1 MVADM
6 VKRVLVIASGRTE
19 QMALP
24 HLLTH
29 LSAEGIAVEVRIPDR
44 NRKLLPS
51 IVASIIYDSLY
62 DFTEETPDKYVVLID
77 TDGKTTEDVLRPLQ
91 EGLQRANVE
100 RHVPSLLYAYA
111 QWHLEAWY
119 FADAGNLRV
128 YLGRDVGNVNPNQPD
143 RIENPKHHLMQLL
156 GTKTYTST
164 VSEEIAKTLDAQ
176 TIAQRSPSFAG
187 FLAAVRN
194 GDAGD

>member
-1 MVADM
+1 M

-19 QMALP
+19 QLALP
-24 HLLTH
+24 HLLAH
-29 LSAEGIAVEVRIPDR
+29 LRAEGITVEVRTPDR

-51 IVASIIYDSLY
+51 TVAPIIYGSLY
-62 DFTEETPDKYVVLID
+62 DFTENAPDKYVVLID
-77 TDGKTTEDVLRPLQ
+77 TDGKTSEDVLRPLQ

-100 RHVPSLLYAYA
+100 QRVPSLLYAYA

-119 FADAGNLRV
+119 FADAGNLRG
-128 YLGRDVGNVNPNQPD
+128 YLGRDVGNVDPNQPD
-143 RIENPKHHLMQLL
+143 RIENPKHHLLQLL
-156 GTKTYTST
+156 GAKAYTAT
-164 VSEEIAKTLDAQ
+164 VSEEIAKSLNAQ

-194 GDAGD
+194 GAGD